1 MTAQS
6 PGATLKT
13 VLPSLLGWEA
23 RHAPRQITL
32 KTGVSQ
38 ERQGRSSRWQAS
50 KTGSCDC
57 LLGQARSCQKIH
69 NEAQKM
75 TIQAL
80 QDCLIVRPDMEKHE
94 LFILLREK
102 QTGTGVVISA
112 GPDAKDVKVGDKV
125 LFGDSIGQDLKWE
138 GDNLLVMRESHTL
151 GVFDA

>member
-1 MTAQS
+1 MAETEGEKTAQDE
-6 PGATLKT
+6 
-13 VLPSLLGWEA
+13 LL
-23 RHAPRQITL
+23 
-32 KTGVSQ
+32 
-38 ERQGRSSRWQAS
+38 QGT
-50 KTGSCDC
+50 TGSNISRFLFGTWGHENPRCRQHISKRHRFDHVFSCNSSLCYYC
-57 LLGQARSCQKIH
+57 LLYI
-69 NEAQKM
+69 NNTQKM